1 MKNILVPTD
10 FSNNSLNAIAY
21 AQEYFK
27 NIPCNFY
34 IMHVTKIFNYAGG
47 ETPIITTTETIER
60 TLLKDAKI
68 KLQNLIKKIKSQYS
82 NSKHSFISISSYD
95 YFVDAIRNEI
105 IEKKIDLIVMGTKG
119 ASGLKEVIVGSNTG
133 DVITRV
139 KTPVLA
145 VPENAKFTSPKEIAF
160 PTDYNIFY
168 QSKILNDIFEIMQMH
183 NSTIRILHVARKD
196 EELSKFQKENKE
208 YLDDFFQELD
218 HGFYKVTNKKVEAG
232 VQCFV
237 EGRNIDMIVMI
248 AKNLNLF
255 QQIMFKPT
263 VEAIS
268 YHTHVPF
275 LVLHE

>member
-1 MKNILVPTD
+1 MKNILIPTD
-10 FSNNSLNAIAY
+10 FSENSLNAITY
-21 AQEYFK
+21 AQEFFK
-27 NIPCNFY
+27 YTTCNFY

-47 ETPIITTTETIER
+47 ETPIIPSAETIEL
-60 TLLKDAKI
+60 TLLKDVKI
-68 KLQNLIKKIKSQYS
+68 KLKNLVERVKSLHID
-82 NSKHSFISISSYD
+82 SKHNFIPISSYD
-95 YFVDAIRNEI
+95 YFIDAVRNEVV
-105 IEKKIDLIVMGTKG
+105 EKKINLIVMGTKG

-139 KTPVLA
+139 KTPLLA
-145 VPENAKFTSPKEIAF
+145 VPEKAKFTPPKEIAF
-160 PTDYNIFY
+160 PTDYNVFY
-168 QSKILNDIFEIMQMH
+168 QTKILNDISEFMQMY
-183 NSTIRILHVARKD
+183 NSRIRILHVARKD

-208 YLDDFFQELD
+208 YLNDFFADYD

-237 EGRNIDMIVMI
+237 ESRNINMIVMV

-255 QQIMFKPT
+255 QQILFKPT
-263 VEAIS
+263 VEEVS